1 MASAASC
8 HTIVNRLSSRQCSMR
23 PSFRGCPPA
32 MLLNKTALA
41 REALQ
46 AGSGAGLSVQERRI
60 LIMTDGK
67 RSLNDVMALLG
78 ADILPAIDR
87 LIRDGYIDDGRGP
100 TAAAPPQAKPAQG
113 LGGALGGLIRA
124 ATESVQART
133 EQIRAATTTPPTQ
146 ALPAAAPQ
154 AVVVAPAPVA
164 TPAPARNGQRRSLV
178 AAKIYIIDMLQ
189 LQRHADAV
197 ELKARIQFTS
207 GEPDLLEAILDG
219 MRVLLQLT
227 NESYGQRIVARLHEV
242 LPEHLLPELDAATA
256 ACGIPVAKLDRVEPP
271 QLKVVGG

>member
-1 MASAASC
+1 
-8 HTIVNRLSSRQCSMR
+8 
-23 PSFRGCPPA
+23 
-32 MLLNKTALA
+32 MLLNKTTLA
-41 REALQ
+41 REALR
-46 AGSGAGLSVQERRI
+46 AGAGAGLGLQERRI

-67 RSLNDVMALLG
+67 RSLNEVMALLG

-100 TAAAPPQAKPAQG
+100 VAAAPPEAKPAQG

-133 EQIRAATTTPPTQ
+133 EQIRAATTTSPTQ
-146 ALPAAAPQ
+146 ALPAMALQ
-154 AVVVAPAPVA
+154 GVVVAPAPA
-164 TPAPARNGQRRSLV
+164 AAPAPARNGQRRSLV
-178 AAKIYIIDMLQ
+178 AAKMYLVDMLQ
-189 LQRHADAV
+189 LQRHPDAV
-197 ELKARIQFTS
+197 ELKARIQFAS
-207 GEPDLLEAILDG
+207 GEPELLEAILEG

-227 NESYGQRIVARLHEV
+227 NASYGQRIVARLHEV

-256 ACGIPVAKLDRVEPP
+256 VLGVPVAKPERGDPP

>member
-1 MASAASC
+1 
-8 HTIVNRLSSRQCSMR
+8 
-23 PSFRGCPPA
+23 

-100 TAAAPPQAKPAQG
+100 VAAAPPQAKPAQG

-133 EQIRAATTTPPTQ
+133 EQIRAATTPSTQ
-146 ALPAAAPQ
+146 ALPATAPQ

-178 AAKIYIIDMLQ
+178 AAKMYVVDMLQ
-189 LQRHADAV
+189 LQRHPDTV

-207 GEPDLLEAILDG
+207 GEPELLEAILDG

-227 NESYGQRIVARLHEV
+227 NASYGQRIVARLHEV
-242 LPEHLLPELDAATA
+242 LPEHLVPELDAATA
-256 ACGIPVAKLDRVEPP
+256 ACSVPVARSERGEPP